1 MRDVAH
7 FVAFADAYDVGEVVL
22 DDAKMVAVIGNVRRQ
37 QQRVAP
43 TDDSLLAQVGRAPVD
58 FELELV
64 RLDDLRRC
72 AKAFAELCE
81 EGDVPMGGGLVV
93 REPGVGELLGDT
105 GLADL
110 SLIHISEPTRLL
122 SISY

>member
-1 MRDVAH
+1 DDVRRT
-7 FVAFADAYDVGEVVL
+7 
-22 DDAKMVAVIGNVRRQ
+22 DDA
-37 QQRVAP
+37 
-43 TDDSLLAQVGRAPVD
+43 LLAQVGRAPVD

-93 REPGVGELLGDT
+93 REPGVGELLRAGAGAVDSVSPVWRSCSARRRVAPWASDSLRGSFQVGAPPPAGAT
-105 GLADL
+105 L
-110 SLIHISEPTRLL
+110 SNT
-122 SISY
+122 